1 MPKVY
6 GSITISDIADVGRL
20 SVYLTSNQPQTV
32 IENPNGDAVTY
43 TPDWTKNNLVLTP
56 IIYFNEKQLQLPCT
70 GLTVTWKR
78 QEGSESAS
86 EVDFDAKFDKSI
98 VDKFGEEIQNGLAPN
113 INTTTEDPNTTL
125 KQLIVT
131 NKNTPTGQYMY
142 IETRFFDTKSLTA
155 NRSQTAYPYSVEGSS
170 YHRFYYGGS
179 WSPWNRITN
188 ASELGTKSMTVMFP
202 SGGTDISGANI
213 INCTILSHDSSD
225 GYLKQSGGGIAI
237 GEGVSSVLVSASV
250 FGWCQKIAS
259 TGYFWNRISRFR
271 GTAETEI
278 CATITPL
285 NASLYASTIFSPILI
300 QVQAGDV
307 LKLKKMNTENI
318 RIRGLGNTYLT
329 VQVAE
334 LE

>member
-1 MPKVY
+1 M
-6 GSITISDIADVGRL
+6 
-20 SVYLTSNQPQTV
+20 
-32 IENPNGDAVTY
+32 
-43 TPDWTKNNLVLTP
+43 
-56 IIYFNEKQLQLPCT
+56 
-70 GLTVTWKR
+70 
-78 QEGSESAS
+78 
-86 EVDFDAKFDKSI
+86 
-98 VDKFGEEIQNGLAPN
+98 
-113 INTTTEDPNTTL
+113 
-125 KQLIVT
+125 
-131 NKNTPTGQYMY
+131 
-142 IETRFFDTKSLTA
+142 
-155 NRSQTAYPYSVEGSS
+155 
-170 YHRFYYGGS
+170 
-179 WSPWNRITN
+179 
-188 ASELGTKSMTVMFP
+188 
-202 SGGTDISGANI
+202 
-213 INCTILSHDSSD
+213 SHDSSD

>member
-1 MPKVY
+1 M
-6 GSITISDIADVGRL
+6 
-20 SVYLTSNQPQTV
+20 Q
-32 IENPNGDAVTY
+32 
-43 TPDWTKNNLVLTP
+43 
-56 IIYFNEKQLQLPCT
+56 
-70 GLTVTWKR
+70 
-78 QEGSESAS
+78 
-86 EVDFDAKFDKSI
+86 
-98 VDKFGEEIQNGLAPN
+98 
-113 INTTTEDPNTTL
+113 
-125 KQLIVT
+125 
-131 NKNTPTGQYMY
+131 
-142 IETRFFDTKSLTA
+142 
-155 NRSQTAYPYSVEGSS
+155 
-170 YHRFYYGGS
+170 
-179 WSPWNRITN
+179 
-188 ASELGTKSMTVMFP
+188 
-202 SGGTDISGANI
+202 NI